1 MMQIGGSGGGALRQL
16 PTLSCKPPGFCVA
29 VCGGPGEAGGGPGEA
44 GGGRGGGR
52 GRPGEAGGE
61 DGPLTAPARR
71 GRGRRSPL
79 DYE

>member
-44 GGGRGGGR
+44 GGGRG
-52 GRPGEAGGE
+52 EAGGE

-71 GRGRRSPL
+71 GRGRRSLL